1 MFATVGLA
9 SELSY
14 THRRGNPVQRA
25 MQAFGSTRVGAWF
38 FSKTLAPI
46 DRLLHRATN
55 GRTTLPAVLAGL
67 PVIMVTTTGRKSG
80 LARTTPLISVPIGD
94 DLTLL
99 GTNFGQTSTP
109 AWVFNLEADP
119 HATVEF
125 RGAERSVVARPA
137 SDAERTQVWATS
149 AGVYGGYEKYQ
160 QRIHGREVRIFL
172 LEPADPTGPRPAD
185 PSTH

>member
-1 MFATVGLA
+1 VGLA

-14 THRRGNPVQRA
+14 AHDRGNPVQRA

-46 DRLLHRATN
+46 DRLLHRLTK

-80 LARTTPLISVPIGD
+80 EARTTPLISVPIGD

-99 GTNFGQTSTP
+99 GTNFGQTNTP
-109 AWVFNLEADP
+109 GWVFNLEADP
-119 HATVEF
+119 HATVEY
-125 RGAERSVVARPA
+125 RGVSRSVVVRPA
-137 SDAERTQVWATS
+137 TEGERADAWKAS

-160 QRIHGREVRIFL
+160 ERITGRDIRIFV
-172 LEPADPTGPRPAD
+172 LEPAGDD
-185 PSTH
+185 

>member
-1 MFATVGLA
+1 MGLA

-14 THRRGNPVQRA
+14 THHRANPFQRA
-25 MQAFGSTRVGAWF
+25 MQAFGSTRTGAWF

-46 DRLLHRATN
+46 DRLLHRATK
-55 GRTTLPAVLAGL
+55 GRMTLPAVLAGL

-80 LARTTPLISVPIGD
+80 LPRTTPLISVPIGD

-109 AWVFNLEADP
+109 SWVFNLEADP
-119 HATVEF
+119 RATVEYH
-125 RGAERSVVARPA
+125 GVERPVVARPA
-137 SDAERTQVWATS
+137 TDVERDHVWKAS

-160 QRIHGREVRIFL
+160 QRISGREVRVFV
-172 LEPADPTGPRPAD
+172 LEPAGADGGGETGGASGAEPT
-185 PSTH
+185 